1 MKSATLTVHAAPF
14 LLAPTRHTRTVRSSA
29 PTAGLF
35 TRLDAETAAGSFP
48 ETVVFALLAL
58 TGAAWPTYEALRL
71 IAGF

>member
-1 MKSATLTVHAAPF
+1 MKTATLTVNPAF
-14 LLAPTRHTRTVRSSA
+14 LLTPANRRTRMVRSSA

-35 TRLDAETAAGSFP
+35 TRLDTETAAGSLP

-58 TGAAWPTYEALRL
+58 TGAAWPAYEALRL